1 MTIEEFNQHGIE
13 ITDNAE
19 RDLNHFRHK
28 MYSEPIDALKWPA
41 EALRAAATLEV
52 WDSIFVN
59 KKPAKFDYEGLK
71 KLARKYA
78 MQGIEPTSSRAHDE
92 FEEYRRRAW
101 ARVYEL
107 LESVK

>member
-1 MTIEEFNQHGIE
+1 MTIDEFNQHGIE

-19 RDLNHFRHK
+19 RDLNRFRNH
-28 MYSEPIDALKWPA
+28 MFNDPIETLKWPS
-41 EALRAAATLEV
+41 EALRAAATLDV
-52 WDSIFVN
+52 WGNIFSN